1 MIPLPS
7 PDALSRIMIGLGC
20 FLLLP
25 VLFCGGTP
33 FRGGRKYLILGLFC
47 VASCLAPLAST
58 WFGFVLWVELASIA
72 LVLLIASR
80 DPFAA
85 KLYLY
90 VQLAAGGI
98 LLLGA
103 AQISTLPLLAP
114 LGEVPK
120 GVLPFF
126 LVGLGIKSAFPLL
139 HFWLPRTYEHAPLEA
154 LLLSSYTATM
164 GIYGLLRLVTDPSPG
179 LLLTGTAM
187 ALYGAFQALMQSRPR
202 RILAYS
208 TMSQLGFV
216 VTALATGTPSGRDA
230 AIFFAVVHVLSK
242 GLLFCSTENIL
253 PPFIMRSIFRNAP
266 DYSGSLFFF
275 TLGALTMAGFPG
287 TAGYLAKDGVLT
299 ALGSPWA
306 LHALQLAGAG
316 TMLYLCKLGYGVFY
330 APFCPEMPSKGSKE
344 TKQSFVPSFSFPVS
358 MILFAFPLLFLR
370 ISPESTLSLS
380 FASKTFWSWSA
391 LTGSLLLL
399 GGVLAFFL
407 LVLRRIPTF
416 QSCSFPDVDLLV
428 YRLVPLGKGG
438 MHNLRKIHSGKLR
451 LSFTIFAFA
460 LLGIFLLFS
469 L

>member
-1 MIPLPS
+1 VIPLPS
-7 PDALSRIMIGLGC
+7 PDILSRIMMGLGC

-25 VLFCGGTP
+25 VLFCAATP
-33 FRGGRKYLILGLFC
+33 FRGGRKYLILALFC
-47 VASCLAPLAST
+47 VASCMAPLASS

-72 LVLLIASR
+72 LALLMAFR

-85 KLYLY
+85 RLYLY
-90 VQLAAGGI
+90 VQLTAGGI

-120 GVLPFF
+120 EILPLF
-126 LVGLGIKSAFPLL
+126 LIGLGIKSAFPLL

-164 GIYGLLRLVTDPSPG
+164 GIYGLLRLITEPSRELVCIG
-179 LLLTGTAM
+179 VAM

-242 GLLFCSTENIL
+242 GLLFCSTEA
-253 PPFIMRSIFRNAP
+253 PPTPFLMRTLFRNFP
-266 DYSGSLFFF
+266 DYPGGFFF
-275 TLGALTMAGFPG
+275 FVLGALTMMGFPG
-287 TAGYLAKDGVLT
+287 TAGYLAKQGVLT
-299 ALGSPWA
+299 ALEYPGA
-306 LHALQLAGAG
+306 LWALQLAGVG

-330 APFCPEMPSKGSKE
+330 APFCPERSPKE
-344 TKQSFVPSFSFPVS
+344 TRQSFLPSFSFSGS
-358 MILFAFPLLFLR
+358 MILLGAPLLFLGR
-370 ISPESTLSLS
+370 SPESASLLAFTS
-380 FASKTFWSWSA
+380 EISWSWSA
-391 LTGSLLLL
+391 LGSSLLLL
-399 GGVLAFFL
+399 GGVLGFFL
-407 LVLRRIPTF
+407 LVLRRIPNF
-416 QSCSFPDVDLLV
+416 QRCSFPDVDLLV
-428 YRLVPLGKGG
+428 YRLPPLAEPW
-438 MHNLRKIHSGKLR
+438 LRRLRQIHSGKLR
-451 LSFTIFAFA
+451 LSFTIFAFS
-460 LLGIFLLFS
+460 LLGIFFLFS